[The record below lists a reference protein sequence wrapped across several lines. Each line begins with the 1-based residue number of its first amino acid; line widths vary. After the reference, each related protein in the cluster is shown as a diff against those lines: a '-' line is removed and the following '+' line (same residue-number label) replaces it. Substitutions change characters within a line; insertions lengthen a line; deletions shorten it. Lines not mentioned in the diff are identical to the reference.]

1 MDCRANCV
9 VGFLRYKKNMNFKV
23 FFSFFL
29 SAFNLFGIFVGL
41 FFRIYDTS
49 FLYMIQVFYTKATG
63 CDLYVL
69 SLVLGDFR
77 LKLHLKEGREGDGGG
92 N

>member
-1 MDCRANCV
+1 
-9 VGFLRYKKNMNFKV
+9 
-23 FFSFFL
+23 
-29 SAFNLFGIFVGL
+29 
-41 FFRIYDTS
+41 
-49 FLYMIQVFYTKATG
+49 MIQVFYTKATG

-77 LKLHLKEGREGDGGG
+77 LKLLMKEGREGDGGG